1 VSSSAASIDVVGL
14 TGSTG
19 WSSVAATVSVCT
31 VVAASSELAPDRSA
45 ALNIAAADMHT
56 ITTAS
61 VPTPTDRAERAGF
74 FACAT
79 RLADLLTGADSFTSA
94 ALFDR
99 GEILPRRGFFTRIVE
114 VLLGETLG
122 IPI

>member
-1 VSSSAASIDVVGL
+1 
-14 TGSTG
+14 
-19 WSSVAATVSVCT
+19 
-31 VVAASSELAPDRSA
+31 
-45 ALNIAAADMHT
+45 MHT

-79 RLADLLTGADSFTSA
+79 RLADLVTGADSLTSA
-94 ALFDR
+94 GLFDR
-99 GEILPRRGFFTRIVE
+99 GEILARRGFFTRIE

-122 IPI
+122 IPV